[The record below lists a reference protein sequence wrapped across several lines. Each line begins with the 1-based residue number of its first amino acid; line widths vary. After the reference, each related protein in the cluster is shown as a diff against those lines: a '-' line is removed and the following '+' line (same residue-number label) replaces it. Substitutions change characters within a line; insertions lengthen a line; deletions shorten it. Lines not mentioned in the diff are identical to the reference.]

1 MRESRI
7 FKAWGQGCA
16 RSLIIRVVVSV
27 VVISGFGCLTIGAY
41 LLPID
46 EDIKVFVWVGI
57 IIAFMLTLFG
67 GVIAWGIQLIR
78 KRGSELDQAFTPL
91 GLEGRMYL
99 TNGRQ
104 YHGSYRGYQ
113 VHAYFS
119 RGPTVAIY
127 LDVAL
132 KTRVG
137 IGRKGAIE
145 GAAAN
150 ILDKVPLQVADPEFE
165 HLVVY
170 PLDKVWTAELLADDE
185 ARAAIL
191 RLTREEAATEL
202 RSFSV
207 MPEALLMQ
215 ARYIPTG
222 NINPEVVSAWVND
235 LYEVARIA
243 NRLPSA
249 NLRAEESKIEAASRS
264 DRGKFTWPIIGI
276 TCSVFAVMAI
286 CILIITAVL
295 IYIEESGI

>member
-1 MRESRI
+1 MRESRM

-16 RSLIIRVVVSV
+16 RSLVIRVAVAV
-27 VVISGFGCLTIGAY
+27 VVIGGFGCLTIAAS

-46 EDIKVFVWVGI
+46 DDIKIYVWVGI
-57 IIAFMLTLFG
+57 IIAFMFTLFG

-78 KRGSELDQAFTPL
+78 KRSSELDLAFTPL

-104 YHGSYRGYQ
+104 YHGTYRGYK

-119 RGPTVAIY
+119 RGPMVAIY
-127 LDVAL
+127 LDVPL

-150 ILDKVPLQVADPEFE
+150 ILDKVPLQVSDPQFE

-170 PLDKVWTAELLADDE
+170 PLDHAWAAKLLDEDE

-191 RLTREEAATEL
+191 RLTTEEAATEL
-202 RSFSV
+202 RSLSI
-207 MPEALLMQ
+207 MPEAILMQ
-215 ARYIPTG
+215 ARFIPTG
-222 NINPEVVSAWVND
+222 NITPEGVGSWVND
-235 LYEVARIA
+235 LYELARIA
-243 NRLPSA
+243 ERLQPA
-249 NLRAEESKIEAASRS
+249 TVRAEESKIEAASRS
-264 DRGKFTWPIIGI
+264 ERGRFTWPIIGI
-276 TCSVFAVMAI
+276 TCGVFAVMI
-286 CILIITAVL
+286 VCILVITALV
-295 IYIEESGI
+295 IYLGESGI